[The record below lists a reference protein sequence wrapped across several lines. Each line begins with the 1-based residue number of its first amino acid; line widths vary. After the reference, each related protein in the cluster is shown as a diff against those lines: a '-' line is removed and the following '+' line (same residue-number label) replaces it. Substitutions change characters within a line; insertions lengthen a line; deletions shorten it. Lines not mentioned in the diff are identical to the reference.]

1 MSAVIPFQHP
11 QQSKSHFAKRYAHRG
26 LAVFPCWWVLP
37 ETDGRG
43 HLCACGDK
51 SCINRGKHPI
61 SKLVPLGHTMATND
75 AATIER
81 WWATYPEAN
90 IGMPMA
96 ANHLIG
102 VDIDPR
108 NGGYLTIEQ
117 IEAQHGPLVSEVL
130 QFSGG
135 GGEHRIF
142 SAPKDA
148 AFPGKLGAGI
158 DLKHNGYLIV
168 EPSNHACGGSYEF
181 EASSSILDEAP
192 SPFPDWVKDL
202 GRDSARSPSSAHAE
216 PPRFFSESDMDR
228 AASGLLAIPSDERDL
243 WVQVGMA
250 VHAHFGEAGFPIWD
264 NWSRSSHKYD
274 AKDLVR
280 VWRSFRHKG
289 LDGVAAGTLFK
300 LISDHGGTAA
310 CAPDLSKPLPPVLL
324 EQVSAE
330 SEKRSSLRN
339 IPCRPLQAVCD
350 WLSSVSESHHPDI
363 SVVGALALG
372 SAITGRLY
380 ASEEDN
386 WTALMMV
393 VSGPS
398 GVGKN
403 YIQVGAE
410 RLLLAAGLERR
421 IAGDF
426 YTHQAAVYGA
436 LRNAPAHLCIS
447 DEFGENFYEARKNN
461 NANKATVFKSLKR
474 VYSSAN
480 HIFKSETYANAQD
493 DDRKPIIK
501 PSLSLVG
508 LTTPLQFFSEIKTG
522 HIEGGLMNRLI
533 IVSVDR
539 QDVASMPDRCGMPP
553 EGLIE
558 WVRLVSRHDTP
569 LAHTA
574 YDLEPVPVKVAFSKE
589 ARAAFAQFK
598 ADQMQRCDEL
608 EVVGLGSM
616 PIRWRENAMKMAT
629 MLAACDNPTNPVV
642 SGDVADWCVE
652 YVRRRG
658 EDAVALLSSSAGE
671 NEYQQSMNAVL
682 AFVRQ
687 SGGEG
692 RTLTELSLKFR
703 SIKRNQMAEIRSH
716 LIESALAEEISIPT
730 AGRNSVRLVAKTGEE
745 K

>member
-1 MSAVIPFQHP
+1 MMNTVIPFHP
-11 QQSKSHFAKRYAHRG
+11 PQSKAGFAKRYAQRG
-26 LAVFPCWWVLP
+26 YTVFPCWWVLP
-37 ETDGRG
+37 EKSERG
-43 HLCACGDK
+43 HICACGDK
-51 SCINRGKHPI
+51 SCNKPGKHPI
-61 SKLVPLGHTMATND
+61 SRLAPMGHNSASKD
-75 AATIER
+75 VSVIER
-81 WWATYPEAN
+81 WWASYPDAN
-90 IGMPMA
+90 IGLPMA
-96 ANHLIG
+96 ANNLIG

-117 IEAQHGPLVSEVL
+117 IESEHGPLVSEVL

-148 AFPGKLGAGI
+148 AFPGQLGAGI

-168 EPSNHACGGSYEF
+168 EPSNHASGGVYEF

-192 SPFPDWVKDL
+192 SPLPDWVKDL
-202 GRDSARSPSSAHAE
+202 GRERQGAISRTNYE
-216 PPRFFSESDMDR
+216 PPRFYPEGDIERACAGLSIISSDDR
-228 AASGLLAIPSDERDL
+228 DF
-243 WVQVGMA
+243 WVKVGMA
-250 VHAHFGEAGFPIWD
+250 IHAHFGEAGFPVWD
-264 NWSRSSHKYD
+264 EWSSKSAKYD

-289 LDGVAAGTLFK
+289 LDGVGAGTLFK
-300 LISDHGGTAA
+300 IIAENGGTAA

-324 EQVSAE
+324 GQVVAE
-330 SEKRSSLRN
+330 NEKRSSLRN
-339 IPCRPLQAVCD
+339 IPCKPLQAICD
-350 WLSSVSESHHPDI
+350 WLSTISESYHPDV
-363 SVVGALALG
+363 SVVGALAIG
-372 SAITGRLY
+372 STITGRLY

-410 RLLLAAGLERR
+410 RLLLAAGLDRR

-426 YTHQAAVYGA
+426 YTHQAAIYGA

-461 NANKATVFKSLKR
+461 NANKATVFKALKR

-493 DDRKPIIK
+493 DDRKPILK

-539 QDVASMPDRCGMPP
+539 QDVASMPERCGVPP
-553 EGLIE
+553 SGLVE
-558 WVRLVSRHDTP
+558 WAKLVSRQDNP

-589 ARAAFAQFK
+589 AKSAFAQFK
-598 ADQMQRCDEL
+598 TDQMQRCDEL
-608 EVVGLGSM
+608 EQIGLGSM

-642 SGDVADWCVE
+642 TVDIAEWCIE
-652 YVRRRG
+652 YVRQRG
-658 EDAVALLSSSAGE
+658 ESTIALLSSSSGE
-671 NEYQQSMNAVL
+671 NDYQQTMNAVL

-687 SGGEG
+687 AGSEG
-692 RTLTELSLKFR
+692 RTLTELSRKFR
-703 SIKRNQMAEIRSH
+703 SVKRSQMAEIRAH
-716 LIESALAEEISIPT
+716 LIESALAEEVSLPT
-730 AGRNSVRLVAKTGEE
+730 AGRYSARLVAVSSGDE
-745 K
+745 

>member
-1 MSAVIPFQHP
+1 MSAVLNFPSQT
-11 QQSKSHFAKRYAHRG
+11 SRAAFARRYAQRG
-26 LAVFPCWWVLP
+26 LAIFPCWWVLP
-37 ETDGRG
+37 ETDERG

-51 SCINRGKHPI
+51 ACSNRGKHPI
-61 SKLVPLGHTMATND
+61 SKLVPLGHTMATNNAD
-75 AATIER
+75 TIER
-81 WWATYPEAN
+81 WWASHPEAN

-108 NGGYLTIEQ
+108 NGGYMTMEQ
-117 IEAQHGPLVSEVL
+117 IEAEHGPLVSEVL
-130 QFSGG
+130 QFTGG

-148 AFPGKLGAGI
+148 SFPGKLGAGI

-168 EPSNHACGGSYEF
+168 EPSNHASGGSYEF

-192 SPFPDWVKDL
+192 SPLPDWVKDL
-202 GRDSARSPSSAHAE
+202 GRERQSSAMRTNYE
-216 PPRFFSESDMDR
+216 PPRFYPESDLDR
-228 AASGLLAIPSDERDL
+228 ACAGLSSISSDDRAL
-243 WVQVGMA
+243 WVTVGMA
-250 VHAHFGEAGFPIWD
+250 IHAHFGEAGFPVWD
-264 NWSRSSHKYD
+264 EWSSKSHKYD

-289 LDGVAAGTLFK
+289 LDGVDAGTLFK
-300 LISDHGGTAA
+300 LIAEHGGTAA
-310 CAPDLSKPLPPVLL
+310 CSPDLSKPLPPVLL
-324 EQVSAE
+324 EHVAAE
-330 SEKRSSLRN
+330 TEKRLSLRN
-339 IPCRPLQAVCD
+339 IPCKPLQAICD
-350 WLSSVSESHHPDI
+350 WLSTISESYHPDI
-363 SVVGALALG
+363 SVVGALAIG

-410 RLLLAAGLERR
+410 RMLMAAGLERR

-426 YTHQAAVYGA
+426 YTHQAAIYGA

-461 NANKATVFKSLKR
+461 NANKATVFKALKR

-493 DDRKPIIK
+493 DDRKPILK

-539 QDVASMPDRCGMPP
+539 QDVASMPERCGVPP
-553 EGLIE
+553 SGLVE
-558 WVRLVSRHDTP
+558 WAKLVSRQDNP

-589 ARAAFAQFK
+589 AKSAFAQFK
-598 ADQMQRCDEL
+598 TDQMQRCDEL
-608 EVVGLGSM
+608 EQIGLGSM

-629 MLAACDNPTNPVV
+629 MLAACDNPINPVV
-642 SGDVADWCVE
+642 TVDIAEWCIE
-652 YVRRRG
+652 YVRHRG
-658 EDAVALLSSSAGE
+658 ESTIALLSSSSGE
-671 NEYQQSMNAVL
+671 NDYQQTMNAVL

-687 SGGEG
+687 AGSEG
-692 RTLTELSLKFR
+692 RTLTELSRKFR
-703 SIKRNQMAEIRSH
+703 SVKRSQMAEIRAH
-716 LIESALAEEISIPT
+716 LIESALAEEVSLPT
-730 AGRNSVRLVAKTGEE
+730 AGRYSARLVAVSSGDE
-745 K
+745 